1 MSKFQLYIADQRVEL
16 FDDEN
21 VSLTQT
27 IQNIRDISKVF
38 TDFTKPFT
46 LPASDINN
54 KIFKHYYRFNL
65 VQGYTFDARKK
76 IDAKIEL
83 NSIPFRDGKIR
94 LEGVNLVKGKPESY
108 RITFF
113 GNTVN
118 LKDTLKDDKI
128 NGLTW
133 LNNFN
138 LDYDA
143 SKIQEI
149 LNTPTGFSK
158 TIGTDVY
165 SAAVIVPL
173 ISNTVRLWYDSS
185 PVTNFPYLNSEEEV
199 NVANGGNLY
208 PTNAGSETA
217 NDVHGVYFE
226 DLTYAVKVHLIVKA
240 IENQYASITFSDDFF
255 DLTNGSEAYK
265 NLYML
270 CQNKE
275 GRVFED
281 LGIAERLITGF
292 PTTQAN
298 HIVTNDSRIIIFGLN
313 NSQSVLGKWT
323 IQTQQTY
330 PNFTVVLRDG
340 GEVVFRREFLTQSTD
355 IAIFSQQLTNS
366 SEGYTVTIE
375 TESAFDILSVTFE
388 GTDTSGNILTSQTTV
403 AIPITLTKEFIIS
416 QNLPNMNV
424 IDFLTGLFKMFN
436 LTAYEVD
443 GIIHV
448 QTLESYYLAGT
459 VRDITKFVDPQSIQV
474 DKALPYEEIKFE
486 YKDTGTILANQH
498 DQISSVGWGSLNY
511 VETGG
516 LDSNNETFS
525 IEAPFAHLKYE
536 RLVDPNAS
544 ADPVTDIQWGWMAN
558 ESSESYFEDAVL
570 FIGKYVS
577 LPITKPIRFL
587 QTKNSTGGIVPINDI
602 WIPSNSVSLDAATN
616 KETINFGLE
625 INEWTTGNNFTD
637 SLFEKYYRF
646 YIAGVFNQSKRLT
659 KITARLP
666 KKFVINYTLADIVVI
681 NNDRYRIN
689 SITTNLLSG
698 SSQLELLNETVNDTL
713 ATQPDAG
720 GDEGQGGGT
729 GVPLTNVLTLFQC
742 DSPNSTFESSLTL
755 ADLNLSNN
763 TRVVDTSGNTFRVT
777 GNNVPN
783 THTIKIVSSTGLT
796 GCPSGST
803 PNTTNYYGLERCSD
817 NETNLRT
824 ASVVGS
830 PTYVTSQVV
839 FDGASPAVKYVV
851 SNAVAQATVPA
862 ITIASSPSNP
872 KQFTCS
878 TQTTTNY
885 YQLNPCCSGTTF
897 IGFSANASLSG
908 SRLYNNQ
915 TYVISPSNTSGG
927 IDIDSLPTSSCQIYY
942 YTLNDCT
949 NQSTIV
955 HYGYS
960 NCSNLNNT
968 ELTYSSTCYHVATT
982 SNTTATVN
990 LDSLSSCTCGGT
1002 PPPPALNYYV
1012 LQHCDTGFLYV
1023 TTTTTD
1029 DITLTQNATPA
1040 NASLVTD
1047 TNGVCYTVNSTT
1059 TDPTTFATDRQIG
1072 AVSSENQLG
1081 CPATSCTQT
1090 LYYALQQCSTGN
1102 SGFISTQTT
1111 LEVSYNT
1118 NDMVKEVATP
1128 SVLYKVIGTTSSGT
1142 GVNVTASTATQCP
1155 SYYTLTQCYTNQT
1168 GYRTG
1173 QFTTDIS
1180 LSNGDRVQAPDGQ
1193 PYTVTGTVGGGLADV
1208 GTVTDTGQ
1216 TGCPTIDSSTQFYAL
1231 TRCADAS
1238 TGYLSLQ
1245 RAADLNLNV
1254 NDTVTIQ
1261 GGDRYQVV
1269 GTDVLANGS
1278 QIGAVASDGGNNCL
1292 TPVVPPVPPTVTT
1305 VYARFITCD
1314 DPTGAVINVSS
1325 TQAIGTWWVIS
1336 EVGQFECYRWLD
1348 NNQGV
1353 NPIELNNSN
1362 FNFYAAES
1370 TAGANCL
1377 DCQSNVPIAPPPPPP
1392 SAPSCFTVNLYKS
1405 ATVLGLCTEVNT
1417 RTMYLNAST
1426 LAAASQVYTDDACG
1440 TLLSTDQYIS
1450 NSAGGVYW
1458 FWNASAQTLT
1468 GSFTLNC
1475 P

>member
-128 NGLTW
+128 SGLSW

-138 LDYDA
+138 IDYDA
-143 SKIQEI
+143 ATIQTT
-149 LNTPTGFSK
+149 LTNPTGFSK

-165 SAAVIVPL
+165 TAAVIVPL

-185 PVTNFPYLNSEEEV
+185 PTTNFPYLNSDEEV

-208 PTNAGSETA
+208 PTTGGGA

-226 DLTYAVKVHLIVKA
+226 DLTYAIKAHLIVKA
-240 IENQYASITFSDDFF
+240 IEDQYETITFSDDFF

-281 LGIAERLITGF
+281 LGIAERLITGL

-298 HIVTNDSRIIIFGLN
+298 HIVTNNSRVIIFGLN
-313 NSQSVLGKWT
+313 NSQTVLGKWIIDT
-323 IQTQQTY
+323 GQVY
-330 PNFTVVLRDG
+330 PTFTAVIREGNEEVL
-340 GEVVFRREFLTQSTD
+340 RREFATGSST
-355 IAIFSQQLTNS
+355 IAQISQQLTNS
-366 SEGYTVTIE
+366 TEGYTLTIE
-375 TESAFDILSVTFE
+375 SSQAFDIDSVTFE
-388 GTDTSGNILTSQTTV
+388 GRDPSNNLLTAQTSGI
-403 AIPITLTKEFIIS
+403 IPITLTKDFIIS
-416 QNLPNMNV
+416 QNMPNMNV

-448 QTLESYYLAGT
+448 QTLESYYTAGT
-459 VRDITKFVDPQSIQV
+459 VRDITEYVDPQSVII
-474 DKALPYEEIKFE
+474 DKALPYEEIEFK
-486 YKDTGTILANQH
+486 YKDTGTIFANQH
-498 DQISSVGWGSLNY
+498 DQISSVGWGSINY

-516 LDSNNETFS
+516 LDSNNIKFDV
-525 IEAPFAHLKYE
+525 EAPFAHLKYE
-536 RLVDPNAS
+536 RLVNPSGGSNS
-544 ADPVTDIQWGWMAN
+544 QTDIQWGWMAN
-558 ESSESYFEDAVL
+558 ENSESYFEDPVM

-577 LPITKPIRFL
+577 LPTTEPIRFL
-587 QTKNSTGGIVPINDI
+587 QTKDSTGGIVDINDI
-602 WIPSNSVSLDAATN
+602 WIPSNSVSLDAAVS

-625 INEWTTGNNFTD
+625 INEWTTGSNFTE

-646 YIAGVFNQSKRLT
+646 YIAGIFNQSKRLT

-666 KKFVINYTLADIVVI
+666 KKFVINYSLADIVVI

-720 GDEGQGGGT
+720 GGEGQPQGT
-729 GVPLTNVLTLFQC
+729 PLTNVLTLFQC
-742 DSPNSTFESSLTL
+742 DSPNSTFESLLTL
-755 ADLNLSNN
+755 ADQNLAAL
-763 TRVVDTSGNTFRVT
+763 TRVVDGSGNTYRVT
-777 GNNVPN
+777 GNNVPS
-783 THTIKIVSSTGLT
+783 THTSVSVTSTGLT
-796 GCPSGST
+796 GCPSGTT
-803 PNTTNYYGLERCSD
+803 PNPTNYYGLQRCSD
-817 NETNLRT
+817 NVTTFRT
-824 ASVVGS
+824 ASAVGS
-830 PTYVTSQVV
+830 PTYSTSQVV
-839 FDGASPAVKYVV
+839 FDSSNVKYIIT
-851 SNAVAQATVPA
+851 NATSQATVTA
-862 ITIASSPSNP
+862 ITIASTPSPT
-872 KQFTCS
+872 QFSCS

-897 IGFSANASLSG
+897 IGFSANSSLSG

-915 TYVISPSNTSGG
+915 TYVISPSSVSGSIN
-927 IDIDSLPTSSCQIYY
+927 IDNLPTSSCTVYY

-1023 TTTTTD
+1023 STTTTD
-1029 DITLTQNATPA
+1029 DISLTQNATPA

-1047 TNGVCYTVNSTT
+1047 SNGVCYTVNSTT

-1081 CPATSCTQT
+1081 CPATPCTQT
-1090 LYYALQQCSTGN
+1090 LYYSLQQCSTGN
-1102 SGFISTQTT
+1102 TSYISTQTT
-1111 LEVSYNT
+1111 LEVSYNV
-1118 NDMVKEVATP
+1118 NDMVQETGTP
-1128 SVLYKVIGTTSSGT
+1128 SVLYKVLGTTTSGT
-1142 GVNVTASTATQCP
+1142 GVNISTSTATQCP
-1155 SYYTLTQCYTNQT
+1155 EYYTLTQCYTNQT

-1231 TRCADAS
+1231 SRCADAS

-1278 QIGAVASDGGNNCL
+1278 QIGVVASDGGNNCL

-1362 FNFYAAES
+1362 FNFYATES